1 MECVVFVKETLCRMV
16 KIKAKDEAAA
26 IEKVK
31 KMYDSE
37 EIVLDYNDYVDTN
50 FMVHKMPQWED
61 EED

>member
-1 MECVVFVKETLCRMV
+1 MV
-16 KIKAKDEAAA
+16 KVNAKDEAAA

-31 KMYDSE
+31 KMYNSE